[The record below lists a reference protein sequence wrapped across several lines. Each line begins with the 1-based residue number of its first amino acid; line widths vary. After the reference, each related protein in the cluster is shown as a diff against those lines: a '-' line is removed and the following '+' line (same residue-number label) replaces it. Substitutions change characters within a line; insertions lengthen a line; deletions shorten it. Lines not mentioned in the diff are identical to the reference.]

1 MTTRQPRRFPLHL
14 ALALLALCHAAA
26 AWAEPAKIGLSEV
39 AQRMGKH
46 VWMATGS
53 ALPSNFVP
61 MMRKAAVAR
70 EGRTN
75 VYYMSTF
82 ATKQNFEPEVT
93 DKWHP
98 NLFFVSSQN
107 RDAAKNGNA
116 TLHRKSLFTLAK
128 EIRAGKYPFDTVVV
142 RVSPPDKDGMVSFGS
157 AGDLT
162 MMAVEQVR
170 AHGGQVIAEVNPNV
184 AHTHGNRMK
193 YDDLSAVID
202 GTSILSEHNG
212 LEAGDGEKQIAKN
225 IARLVPNRA
234 KSTIQVGIG
243 NSLTGVGEA
252 LKGKRNMAIWSEM
265 GSDWV
270 RPLMSGDKPIVKE
283 GVFSFLHGTN
293 ALYGL
298 ASNNPKIRMA
308 STEEVND
315 PAIIAGKTRIRAIN
329 TALEVDL
336 TGNVN
341 AERIGDRIISFPG
354 GQPDFMKGASDSK
367 NGLAIM
373 ALRSRNKDGGS
384 TIVPKLNSD
393 VVTTPKNNVDHVV
406 TEWGTTRKLRGL
418 SDSDRTF
425 EMLLVTHP
433 ALRVDL
439 AKDAL
444 GKGIITQARYE
455 KLARSVFHSIRMA
468 PDSMRRAAADE
479 ALARQLVTAEQHRT
493 LVAGLPEI
501 AVAAEV
507 PAVAV
512 AQ

>member
-1 MTTRQPRRFPLHL
+1 MTLRRFRFLPVHL
-14 ALALLALCHAAA
+14 AVALLALAHTVA
-26 AWAEPAKIGLSEV
+26 AWAAPAKIGLSDV
-39 AQRMGKH
+39 AQRMGSH
-46 VWMATGS
+46 VFMATGS

-61 MMRKAAVAR
+61 TMRKAAVAR
-70 EGRTN
+70 ATRTN

-82 ATKQNFEPEVT
+82 ATAQNFAPEVT

-98 NLFFVSSQN
+98 HLFFVSSQN

-116 TLHRKSLFTLAK
+116 TLHRESLFTLAK
-128 EIRAGKYPFDTVVV
+128 EIRAGKYPFDTVIV
-142 RVSPPDKDGMVSFGS
+142 RVSPPDADGMVSLGS

-162 MMAVEQVR
+162 LMAVEQVKAR
-170 AHGGQVIAEVNPNV
+170 GGQVIAEVNPNV
-184 AHTHGNRMK
+184 AHTFGNRMK

-202 GTSILSEHNG
+202 GTSMLSEHNG
-212 LEAGDGEKQIAKN
+212 LEPGAGEKQIAAH

-234 KSTIQVGIG
+234 RSTIQVGIG

-252 LKGKRNMAIWSEM
+252 LKGKRGMRIWSEM

-270 RPLMSGDKPIVKE
+270 RPLMEGDKPVVKE
-283 GVFSFLHGTN
+283 AVFSFLHGTN
-293 ALYGL
+293 KLYAIGN
-298 ASNNPKIRMA
+298 NNPNLRMA

-315 PAIIAGKTRIRAIN
+315 PATIAQKTRIRAIN

-341 AERIGDRIISFPG
+341 AERIGDRLISFPG
-354 GQPDFMKGASDSK
+354 GQPDFMIGASTSK
-367 NGLAIM
+367 NGLAIL

-393 VVTTPKNNVDHVV
+393 VVTTAKDNVDHVV
-406 TEWGTTRKLRGL
+406 TEWGATRKLRGL
-418 SDSDRTF
+418 SDSDRTY
-425 EMLLVTHP
+425 EMLRVSHP
-433 ALRVDL
+433 ALRVGL

-444 GKGIITQARYE
+444 DKGIITQARYE
-455 KLARSVFHSIRMA
+455 KLARSVYHSIRMA
-468 PDSMRRAAADE
+468 PESMRREVADE
-479 ALARQLVTAEQHRT
+479 AFAKQLVTEAQHQT
-493 LVAGLPEI
+493 LVAGLP
-501 AVAAEV
+501 AVAA